1 MAYTVAQRKA
11 FFELA
16 EQYKNTSI
24 GNYNEEAQ
32 DLSNRIAE
40 MAKSPEGL
48 RELANLIVED
58 LAEEMKVYDIR
69 GLFFG
74 DVKKRGLNEKVVY
87 KQKGKFRAY
96 QITHGGYVP
105 KSRIFHENVTVQPDI
120 FAVRP
125 ACDLLQLEVGNIHT
139 VAELREGA
147 REALL
152 NLYNR
157 HVFGAIR
164 GATNEEGVNMI
175 KCTNA
180 NAEITK
186 TALNEAIRLAAK
198 HGTPTVVGS
207 YAALAPIADFEGYSE
222 ATKREIEQ
230 TGKLGKYRGANIVV
244 LEEMKNEDGENVIV
258 DNEIYVIVEKA
269 GHIDDFGELR
279 NREIIDVEHDEFSIK
294 IQQMWGLTI
303 MDAKKMVRIEIATS

>member
-1 MAYTVAQRKA
+1 MAYTVAQRQK

-16 EQYKNTSI
+16 KKYENTSI

-32 DLSNRIAE
+32 DLSARIAE
-40 MAKSPEGL
+40 MAKTPEGL
-48 RELANLIVED
+48 HELANLIVED
-58 LAEEMKVYDIR
+58 LAEELPVYDIR
-69 GLFFG
+69 NLFFG
-74 DVKKRGLNEKVVY
+74 GVKKRGLNEKVVY
-87 KQKGKFRAY
+87 KKRGKFRAY

-105 KSRIFHENVTVQPDI
+105 KSRIFHDNVTVQPDI

-157 HVFGAIR
+157 HIFGAIR
-164 GATNEEGVNMI
+164 EATSQAGVNYV
-175 KCTNA
+175 KCVNA
-180 NAEITK
+180 NLEITK
-186 TALNEAIRLAAK
+186 QSLNEALRMVAK
-198 HGTPTVVGS
+198 HGTPTILGT
-207 YAALAPIADFEGYSE
+207 YGALAPIADFEGYSE
-222 ATKREIEQ
+222 DTKREIEM

-244 LEEMKNEDGENVIV
+244 LDEMENEDGIQVMN
-258 DNEIYVIVEKA
+258 DNEIFIVVEKA

-279 NREIIDVEHDEFSIK
+279 NREILDVEHDEFSIK
-294 IQQMWGLTI
+294 IQQMWGMTI
-303 MDAKKMVRIEIATS
+303 MDDEKMVRIEIAEH